1 MSGGLPMMIGEL
13 AKRTATKVPT
23 IRFYEEIGL
32 MRPSTRLANG
42 RRTYGPDDLSRL
54 TFIRH
59 ARNLGF
65 EVAEIR
71 SLLAL
76 GDEPDRSCAQVNEI
90 AIQHLS
96 DVEDKIMR
104 LQCLRDELAR
114 ISRLCSG
121 GTIAECRVL
130 EILGDPALCPGH
142 R

>member
-1 MSGGLPMMIGEL
+1 MMMIGEL

-32 MRPSTRLANG
+32 MRRSTRLANG
-42 RRTYGPDDLSRL
+42 RRTYGSDDLSRL

-59 ARNLGF
+59 ARSLGF

-90 AIQHLS
+90 AVRHLS

-104 LQCLRDELAR
+104 LQRLRDELTR
-114 ISRLCSG
+114 ISGLCKG
-121 GTIAECRVL
+121 GLVAGCRVL
-130 EILGDPALCPGH
+130 EVLGDPALCGGDH
-142 R
+142 